1 MFEIVFK
8 DDKKYTGEYG
18 PVMFVEGVAKTNK
31 EWLAAWF
38 EGRGFKVNE
47 LKDEE
52 EKAAEGAGEIL
63 NLSELSS
70 KELKDLAKEKGI
82 QGYSSLNK
90 EELIKALEE

>member
-47 LKDEE
+47 LKDEDE
-52 EKAAEGAGEIL
+52 NKEDKGENI
-63 NLSELSS
+63 NLSELNS
-70 KELKDLAKEKGI
+70 KELKDLAKEKGM

>member
-47 LKDEE
+47 LKDEDE
-52 EKAAEGAGEIL
+52 NKEDKGENI
-63 NLSELSS
+63 NLSELNS

>member
-47 LKDEE
+47 LKDEDE
-52 EKAAEGAGEIL
+52 NKENKGENI
-63 NLSELSS
+63 NLSELNSN
-70 KELKDLAKEKGI
+70 ELKYLAKGRGI

>member
-47 LKDEE
+47 LKDEYE
-52 EKAAEGAGEIL
+52 NKEGKDENI
-63 NLSELSS
+63 NLSELNS

>member
-47 LKDEE
+47 LKDEDE
-52 EKAAEGAGEIL
+52 NKENKGENI
-63 NLSELSS
+63 NLSELNS